1 MPYYGAGDYYQA
13 GGYYRGDN
21 YQAGENFFKKIGK
34 GLKSLVGGVASTALS
49 LTPAGAVVKA
59 LVPSLSQSSIAS
71 SQGPRPMIPVPGLT
85 GTMQRLVPG
94 GASGYMLGRGGHRR
108 MNVTNVKALRR
119 AGRRVRGFLKIA
131 RRLGALPVA
140 SGKGKRLFKVRR
152 KK

>member
-1 MPYYGAGDYYQA
+1 MPYYQAGDYYQA

-21 YQAGENFFKKIGK
+21 YAAGGFLGGIGK
-34 GLKSLVGGVASTALS
+34 ALGKVVRGVAGTALS
-49 LTPAGAVVKA
+49 LSPIGGVAK
-59 LVPSLSQSSIAS
+59 SLIPGLTSGSLANT
-71 SQGPRPMIPVPGLT
+71 PRPLVPVPGLA
-85 GTMQRLVPG
+85 GFAERIVPG
-94 GASGYMLGRGGHRR
+94 GASGYMLGGGRRR